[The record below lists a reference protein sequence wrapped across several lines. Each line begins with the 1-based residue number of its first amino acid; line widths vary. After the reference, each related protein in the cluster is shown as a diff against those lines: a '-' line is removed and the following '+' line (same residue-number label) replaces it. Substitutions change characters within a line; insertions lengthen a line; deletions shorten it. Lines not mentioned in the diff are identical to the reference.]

1 MASYKRIKKDDWE
14 LLVDLDHE
22 FFYYLDRFY
31 KLLNLPI
38 ALLPSGKKDNY
49 KNILS
54 VKQCD
59 IHYENKNGLSNSTHF
74 YVVNYSNY
82 LNTEL
87 NRIINKHLNRIYD
100 DIMKIKSKYGYKSSR
115 RHRMP
120 KIIRLN
126 IEDSGLDSATFSS
139 NYTEKVRTFSHE
151 QLEKY
156 IERDF
161 KGFGRLFSFLLNSGN
176 YQKLGLIYPTYDHR
190 LTINK
195 HSQTSLNNGIVLFK
209 DPDKDLK
216 LTLKNQSISYK
227 NRRSDCLFDKRTSLT
242 LTNHDGVELKIYASS
257 EFEDVDKLI
266 QFCEKMYQINYL
278 V

>member
-1 MASYKRIKKDDWE
+1 MASYKRIKKDDWD
-14 LLVDLDHE
+14 LLVDLDYE

-59 IHYENKNGLSNSTHF
+59 IHYENKNVLGNSTNF
-74 YVVNYSNY
+74 YVVNYSDC
-82 LNTEL
+82 LNKEL

-120 KIIRLN
+120 KIIHLN
-126 IEDSGLDSATFSS
+126 DTEFDSATFSS
-139 NYTEKVRTFSHE
+139 NYTEKVRTFSYE

-156 IERDF
+156 IEKDF

-209 DPDKDLK
+209 DTDKDLK

-257 EFEDVDKLI
+257 EFEDVDKFI

>member
-1 MASYKRIKKDDWE
+1 MVSYKRIKKDDWD
-14 LLVDLDHE
+14 LLVDFDHE

-59 IHYENKNGLSNSTHF
+59 INYENKNGLGNSTHF
-74 YVVNYSNY
+74 YVVNYSDY
-82 LNTEL
+82 LNKEL
-87 NRIINKHLNRIYD
+87 NRIINKHLNQVYD

-120 KIIRLN
+120 KIINLN
-126 IEDSGLDSATFSS
+126 GTGFDSATFSS
-139 NYTEKVRTFSHE
+139 NYTEKVRTFSQE

-156 IERDF
+156 IEKDF

-176 YQKLGLIYPTYDHR
+176 YQKLGLIYPTYDYR

-257 EFEDVDKLI
+257 EFEDVDKFI

>member
-22 FFYYLDRFY
+22 FSYYLDRFY

-59 IHYENKNGLSNSTHF
+59 IHYENKNGFGNSTHF
-74 YVVNYSNY
+74 YVVNYSDY
-82 LNTEL
+82 LNKEL

-100 DIMKIKSKYGYKSSR
+100 NIMKIKSKYGYKSSR
-115 RHRMP
+115 RHRIP

-126 IEDSGLDSATFSS
+126 IDDSGLDSATFSS

-156 IERDF
+156 IEKDF
-161 KGFGRLFSFLLNSGN
+161 KGFGRLLSFLLNSGN

-195 HSQTSLNNGIVLFK
+195 HSQTSLNNGIVVFK

-257 EFEDVDKLI
+257 EFEDVDKFI

>member
-1 MASYKRIKKDDWE
+1 
-14 LLVDLDHE
+14 
-22 FFYYLDRFY
+22 
-31 KLLNLPI
+31 
-38 ALLPSGKKDNY
+38 
-49 KNILS
+49 
-54 VKQCD
+54 
-59 IHYENKNGLSNSTHF
+59 
-74 YVVNYSNY
+74 
-82 LNTEL
+82 
-87 NRIINKHLNRIYD
+87 YD

-120 KIIRLN
+120 KIIYLN
-126 IEDSGLDSATFSS
+126 DTEFDSATFSS

-161 KGFGRLFSFLLNSGN
+161 KGFGRLFSFLLNSRN

-216 LTLKNQSISYK
+216 LRLKNQSINYK

-257 EFEDVDKLI
+257 EFEDVDKFI
-266 QFCEKMYQINYL
+266 QFCEKIYQINYL